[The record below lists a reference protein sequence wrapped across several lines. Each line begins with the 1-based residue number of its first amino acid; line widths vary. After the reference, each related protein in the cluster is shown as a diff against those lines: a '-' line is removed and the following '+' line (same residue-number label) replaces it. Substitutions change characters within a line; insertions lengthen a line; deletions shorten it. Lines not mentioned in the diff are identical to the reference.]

1 MTLYTYPKL
10 TDAKR
15 DVELIRLWISQ
26 KSKTT
31 QKTYITISR
40 QFLTFTGKEL
50 EEVKLEDILLWLE
63 SFQLRGKSQNTINNK
78 LAAIKSL
85 FSFGIKTGY
94 LSANPASM
102 IKTTKA
108 KDALNERILLD
119 TEVKELINSADNE
132 RDRLILILLYI
143 LGLRISELVGLNWSD
158 FQRGSS
164 RYPQVYPLGR
174 RRAQEQVPLQPT
186 EESVTVTIF
195 GKGHKTRTLLITR
208 TLWSELQQ
216 LPSSDKTEAV
226 FLSRFGNRLDRHA
239 IHRLIKK
246 AVEKAGINP
255 HTSAHWLRH
264 AHACHSLN
272 NGAGIDLLMKSLGHS
287 SLAVISRYL
296 HVQPMMC
303 TSKFIDLE

>member
-1 MTLYTYPKL
+1 MTIHTYPKL
-10 TDAKR
+10 TDAKQ
-15 DVELIRLWISQ
+15 DTELIRLWISQ
-26 KSKTT
+26 KSPTT

-40 QFLTFTGKEL
+40 QFLTFAGKKL

-85 FSFGIKTGY
+85 FSFGVKTGY

-102 IKTTKA
+102 IKTTLA
-108 KDALNERILLD
+108 KDALNERILQAE
-119 TEVKELINSADNE
+119 EVKQLINAAKNE
-132 RDRLILILLYI
+132 RDAAALASRDRLILILLYI

-158 FQRGSS
+158 FQ
-164 RYPQVYPLGR
+164 
-174 RRAQEQVPLQPT
+174 PT
-186 EESVTVTIF
+186 EEAIAVTIF
-195 GKGHKTRTLLITR
+195 GKGHKTRTLLITHQ
-208 TLWSELQQ
+208 LWSELKQ
-216 LPSSDKTEAV
+216 LPRSEKTEAV

-287 SLAVISRYL
+287 SLAVTSRYL
-296 HVQPMMC
+296 HVQPSEC
-303 TSKFIDLE
+303 TSKFIELD

>member
-1 MTLYTYPKL
+1 MTINTYPKL
-10 TDAKR
+10 TDASL

-50 EEVKLEDILLWLE
+50 DEVKLEDILLWLE
-63 SFQLRGKSQNTINNK
+63 SFQLRGFSQNTVNNK

-85 FSFGIKTGY
+85 FSFGVKTGY
-94 LSANPASM
+94 FSVNPASM

-108 KDALNERILLD
+108 KDALNERILE
-119 TEVKELINSADNE
+119 TEEVKELINEATNE
-132 RDRLILILLYI
+132 RDRAILILLYI

-158 FQRGSS
+158 FQ
-164 RYPQVYPLGR
+164 
-174 RRAQEQVPLQPT
+174 PT
-186 EESVTVTIF
+186 DDAIAVTIF
-195 GKGHKTRTLLITR
+195 GKGHKTRTLLITHQ
-208 TLWSELQQ
+208 LWSELKQ
-216 LPSSDKTEAV
+216 LTRSDKTEAV

-287 SLAVISRYL
+287 SLAVTSRYL
-296 HVQPMMC
+296 HVQPSEC
-303 TSKFIDLE
+303 TSKFIELD

>member
-1 MTLYTYPKL
+1 MAINTYPKL
-10 TDAKR
+10 TNASTDT
-15 DVELIRLWISQ
+15 ELIRLWISQ
-26 KSKTT
+26 KSLTT
-31 QKTYITISR
+31 QKTYITISQ
-40 QFLTFTGKEL
+40 QFLTFAGKQL
-50 EEVKLEDILLWLE
+50 QEVKLEDVLLWLE

-85 FSFGIKTGY
+85 FSFGVKTGY
-94 LSANPASM
+94 LANNPASM
-102 IKTTKA
+102 IKTIKA

-119 TEVKELINSADNE
+119 TEVKELINAAISE
-132 RDRLILILLYI
+132 RDRAILILLYI

-158 FQRGSS
+158 FQ
-164 RYPQVYPLGR
+164 
-174 RRAQEQVPLQPT
+174 PT
-186 EESVTVTIF
+186 DDAIAVTIF
-195 GKGHKTRTLLITR
+195 GKGHKTRTLLITHQ
-208 TLWSELQQ
+208 LWSELKQ
-216 LPSSDKTEAV
+216 LSRSDKTEAV

-287 SLAVISRYL
+287 SLAVTSRYL
-296 HVQPMMC
+296 HVQPSEC
-303 TSKFIDLE
+303 TSKFIDL

>member
-1 MTLYTYPKL
+1 MALNTYPNL
-10 TDAKR
+10 TNASTDT
-15 DVELIRLWISQ
+15 ELIRLWISQ
-26 KSKTT
+26 KSPTT

-40 QFLTFTGKEL
+40 QFLTFAGKVL

-63 SFQLRGKSQNTINNK
+63 SFQLRGFSQNTVNNK
-78 LAAIKSL
+78 LAALKSL
-85 FSFGIKTGY
+85 YSFGVKTGY

-102 IKTTKA
+102 IKTIKA

-119 TEVKELINSADNE
+119 TEVKELINSASNE

-158 FQRGSS
+158 
-164 RYPQVYPLGR
+164 
-174 RRAQEQVPLQPT
+174 LQPT
-186 EESVTVTIF
+186 EDSITVTIF
-195 GKGHKTRTLLITR
+195 GKGHKTRTLLITHQ
-208 TLWSELQQ
+208 LWSELKQ
-216 LPSSDKTEAV
+216 LPRSEKTEAV

-287 SLAVISRYL
+287 SLAVTSRYL
-296 HVQPMMC
+296 HVKPSEC
-303 TSKFIDLE
+303 TSKFIDLN

>member
-1 MTLYTYPKL
+1 MALNTYPNL
-10 TDAKR
+10 TNASTDT
-15 DVELIRLWISQ
+15 ELIRLWISQ

-31 QKTYITISR
+31 QKTYITVSR
-40 QFLTFTGKEL
+40 QFLSFAGKQL
-50 EEVKLEDILLWLE
+50 HEVKLEDVLLWLE

-85 FSFGIKTGY
+85 FSFGVKTGY

-102 IKTTKA
+102 IRTTSA
-108 KDALNERILLD
+108 KDALNERILQAE
-119 TEVKELINSADNE
+119 EVKQLIDAASTE
-132 RDRLILILLYI
+132 RNRLILILLYI

-158 FQRGSS
+158 FQSTGE
-164 RYPQVYPLGR
+164 
-174 RRAQEQVPLQPT
+174 AIA
-186 EESVTVTIF
+186 VTIF
-195 GKGHKTRTLLITR
+195 GKGHKTRTLLITHQ
-208 TLWSELQQ
+208 LWSELKQ
-216 LPSSDKTEAV
+216 LPKSEKTEAV

-272 NGAGIDLLMKSLGHS
+272 NGAGIELLMKSLGHS
-287 SLAVISRYL
+287 SLAVTSRYL
-296 HVQPMMC
+296 HIKPSEC
-303 TSKFIDLE
+303 TSKFIDLG

>member
-1 MTLYTYPKL
+1 MTIDIYPKL

-26 KSKTT
+26 KSVTT
-31 QKTYITISR
+31 QKTYLTISR
-40 QFLTFTGKEL
+40 QFLTFAGKEL

-85 FSFGIKTGY
+85 FSFGVKTGY
-94 LSANPASM
+94 LTNNPASM
-102 IKTTKA
+102 IKTIKA
-108 KDALNERILLD
+108 KDALNERILRE
-119 TEVKELINSADNE
+119 TEVKALINAATNE
-132 RDRLILILLYI
+132 RDRAILILLYL

-158 FQRGSS
+158 FQPR
-164 RYPQVYPLGR
+164 
-174 RRAQEQVPLQPT
+174 
-186 EESVTVTIF
+186 EESVTVTIL
-195 GKGHKTRTLLITR
+195 GKGHQTRTLLITHQF
-208 TLWSELQQ
+208 WSELKQ
-216 LPSSDKTEAV
+216 LPRSDQTEAV

-272 NGAGIDLLMKSLGHS
+272 HGAGIDLVMKSLGHS
-287 SLAVISRYL
+287 SLAVTSRYL
-296 HVQPMMC
+296 HVQPSEC
-303 TSKFIDLE
+303 TSKFIDLD

>member
-1 MTLYTYPKL
+1 MTIDIYPKL
-10 TDAKR
+10 TDASL

-26 KSKTT
+26 KSLTT
-31 QKTYITISR
+31 QKTYITISK
-40 QFLTFTGKEL
+40 QFLTFAGKEL

-85 FSFGIKTGY
+85 FSFGVKTGY
-94 LSANPASM
+94 LRNNPASM
-102 IKTTKA
+102 IKTIKA

-119 TEVKELINSADNE
+119 TEVKELINSASNE

-158 FQRGSS
+158 FQ
-164 RYPQVYPLGR
+164 
-174 RRAQEQVPLQPT
+174 PT
-186 EESVTVTIF
+186 DESVTVTIF
-195 GKGHKTRTLLITR
+195 GKGHKTRTLLITHQ
-208 TLWSELQQ
+208 LWSELKQ
-216 LPSSDKTEAV
+216 LPRSDKTQAV
-226 FLSRFGNRLDRHA
+226 FLSRFSNRLDRHA

-246 AVEKAGINP
+246 TVEKAGINP

-287 SLAVISRYL
+287 SLAVTSRYL
-296 HVQPMMC
+296 HVQPSEC
-303 TSKFIDLE
+303 TSKFIDLG

>member
-1 MTLYTYPKL
+1 MAQKIYPNL
-10 TDAKR
+10 TNASTDT
-15 DVELIRLWISQ
+15 ELIRLWISQ
-26 KSKTT
+26 KSLTT

-40 QFLTFTGKEL
+40 QFLTFAGKEL

-63 SFQLRGKSQNTINNK
+63 SFQLRNKSQNTINNK

-85 FSFGIKTGY
+85 FSFGVKTGY

-102 IKTTKA
+102 IKTTKT

-119 TEVKELINSADNE
+119 TEVKELINSASNE
-132 RDRLILILLYI
+132 RDRFILILLYI

-158 FQRGSS
+158 FQ
-164 RYPQVYPLGR
+164 
-174 RRAQEQVPLQPT
+174 PT
-186 EESVTVTIF
+186 DEAIAVTIF
-195 GKGHKTRTLLITR
+195 GKGHKTRTLLITKA
-208 TLWSELQQ
+208 LWSELKQ
-216 LPSSDKTEAV
+216 LPRSDKTEAV

-287 SLAVISRYL
+287 SLAVTSRYL
-296 HVQPMMC
+296 HVQPSEC
-303 TSKFIDLE
+303 TSKFIDLD

>member
-1 MTLYTYPKL
+1 MALNTYPNL
-10 TDAKR
+10 TNASTDK
-15 DVELIRLWISQ
+15 EFIRLWISQ
-26 KSKTT
+26 KAKTT
-31 QKTYITISR
+31 QKTYISISR
-40 QFLTFTGKEL
+40 QFLSFAGKEL
-50 EEVKLEDILLWLE
+50 EEIMLEDILLWLE
-63 SFQLRGKSQNTINNK
+63 SFQLRQASQNTINNK
-78 LAAIKSL
+78 LGAIKSL
-85 FSFGIKTGY
+85 FSFGVKTGY

-102 IKTTKA
+102 VKTPKP

-119 TEVKELINSADNE
+119 TEVKDLINAASTE

-158 FQRGSS
+158 FK
-164 RYPQVYPLGR
+164 
-174 RRAQEQVPLQPT
+174 PT
-186 EESVTVTIF
+186 DEAIAVTIF

-208 TLWSELQQ
+208 TLWSELMQ
-216 LPSSDKTEAV
+216 LPRSDKTEAV

-287 SLAVISRYL
+287 SLAVTSRYL
-296 HVQPMMC
+296 HVQPSEC
-303 TSKFIDLE
+303 TSKFINLD

>member
-1 MTLYTYPKL
+1 MAINTYPNL
-10 TDAKR
+10 TNASTDT
-15 DVELIRLWISQ
+15 ELIRLWISQ
-26 KSKTT
+26 KSLTT

-40 QFLTFTGKEL
+40 QFLTFAGKEL
-50 EEVKLEDILLWLE
+50 QEVKLEDILLWLE

-85 FSFGIKTGY
+85 FSFGVKTGY

-102 IKTTKA
+102 IKTIKA
-108 KDALNERILLD
+108 KDALNERILQAE
-119 TEVKELINSADNE
+119 EVKNLINVAEGE
-132 RDRLILILLYI
+132 RDRSILILLYI

-158 FQRGSS
+158 FQ
-164 RYPQVYPLGR
+164 
-174 RRAQEQVPLQPT
+174 PT
-186 EESVTVTIF
+186 EEAIAVTIF
-195 GKGHKTRTLLITR
+195 GKGHKTRTLLITHQ
-208 TLWSELQQ
+208 LWSDLAQ
-216 LPSSDKTEAV
+216 LPRSDQTEAV

-287 SLAVISRYL
+287 SLAVTSRYL
-296 HVQPMMC
+296 HVQPSEC
-303 TSKFIDLE
+303 TSKFIDLD

>member
-1 MTLYTYPKL
+1 MTIDIYPKL
-10 TDAKR
+10 TDATR
-15 DVELIRLWISQ
+15 DVELIRLWISG
-26 KSKTT
+26 KSPTT
-31 QKTYITISR
+31 QKTYISISR
-40 QFLTFTGKEL
+40 QFLTFTGKDL
-50 EEVKLEDILLWLE
+50 SEVKLEDILLWLE
-63 SFQLRGKSQNTINNK
+63 SFQLRVRSQNTINNK

-85 FSFGIKTGY
+85 FSFGVKTGY

-102 IKTTKA
+102 VKTTKA

-119 TEVKELINSADNE
+119 KEVKELINAASTE
-132 RDRLILILLYI
+132 RDLPCRYAPRNRAILILLYV

-158 FQRGSS
+158 FQ
-164 RYPQVYPLGR
+164 
-174 RRAQEQVPLQPT
+174 PT
-186 EESVTVTIF
+186 DNGVTVTIF

-208 TLWSELQQ
+208 TLWSELKQ
-216 LPSSDKTEAV
+216 LPRSEKTKAV

-287 SLAVISRYL
+287 SLAVTSRYL
-296 HVQPMMC
+296 HVQPSEC
-303 TSKFIDLE
+303 TSKFIDLD

>member
-1 MTLYTYPKL
+1 MTIHTYPKL
-10 TDAKR
+10 TDAKQ
-15 DVELIRLWISQ
+15 DTELIRLWISQ
-26 KSKTT
+26 KSPTT

-40 QFLTFTGKEL
+40 QFLTFAGKKL

-85 FSFGIKTGY
+85 FSFGVKTGY

-108 KDALNERILLD
+108 KDALNERILQAE
-119 TEVKELINSADNE
+119 EVKQLINAAKNE
-132 RDRLILILLYI
+132 RDAAALASRDRLILILLYI

-158 FQRGSS
+158 FQ
-164 RYPQVYPLGR
+164 
-174 RRAQEQVPLQPT
+174 PT
-186 EESVTVTIF
+186 EEAIAVTIF
-195 GKGHKTRTLLITR
+195 GKGHKTRTLLITHQ
-208 TLWSELQQ
+208 LWSELKQ
-216 LPSSDKTEAV
+216 LPRSEKTEAV

-287 SLAVISRYL
+287 SLAVTSRYL
-296 HVQPMMC
+296 HVQPSEC
-303 TSKFIDLE
+303 TSKFIELD

>member
-1 MTLYTYPKL
+1 MALDTYPKL
-10 TDAKR
+10 TNATSDR
-15 DVELIRLWISQ
+15 EIVRLWISQ
-26 KSKTT
+26 KALST

-40 QFLTFTGKEL
+40 QFLEFTGKEL
-50 EEVKLEDILLWLE
+50 KEVMLEDILLWLE
-63 SFQLRGKSQNTINNK
+63 SFQLRGASQNTVNNK

-85 FSFGIKTGY
+85 FSFGVKTGY
-94 LSANPASM
+94 LRANSASM
-102 IKTTKA
+102 IKTIKA
-108 KDALNERILLD
+108 KDALNERILQAS
-119 TEVKELINSADNE
+119 EVKELINSATNE
-132 RDRLILILLYI
+132 RDRSILILLYI

-158 FQRGSS
+158 FQ
-164 RYPQVYPLGR
+164 
-174 RRAQEQVPLQPT
+174 PT
-186 EESVTVTIF
+186 EEAIAVTIF

-208 TLWSELQQ
+208 TLWSDLAQ
-216 LPSSDKTEAV
+216 LPRSDKTEAV

-287 SLAVISRYL
+287 SLAVTSRYL
-296 HVQPMMC
+296 HVQPSEC
-303 TSKFIDLE
+303 TSKFIDLD

>member
-1 MTLYTYPKL
+1 MTINTYPKL
-10 TDAKR
+10 TNAATDT
-15 DVELIRLWISQ
+15 ELIRLWISQ
-26 KSKTT
+26 KSLTT

-40 QFLTFTGKEL
+40 QFLTFAGKEL
-50 EEVKLEDILLWLE
+50 QEVKLEDILLWLE

-85 FSFGIKTGY
+85 FSFGVKTGY
-94 LSANPASM
+94 LANNPASM
-102 IKTTKA
+102 IKTIKA
-108 KDALNERILLD
+108 KDALNERILQAD
-119 TEVKELINSADNE
+119 EVKNLINVASNE
-132 RDRLILILLYI
+132 RDRSILILLYI

-158 FQRGSS
+158 FQ
-164 RYPQVYPLGR
+164 
-174 RRAQEQVPLQPT
+174 PT
-186 EESVTVTIF
+186 ESAIAVTIF

-216 LPSSDKTEAV
+216 LPRSETTEAV

-287 SLAVISRYL
+287 SLAVTSRYL
-296 HVQPMMC
+296 HVQPSEC
-303 TSKFIDLE
+303 TSKFIDLG